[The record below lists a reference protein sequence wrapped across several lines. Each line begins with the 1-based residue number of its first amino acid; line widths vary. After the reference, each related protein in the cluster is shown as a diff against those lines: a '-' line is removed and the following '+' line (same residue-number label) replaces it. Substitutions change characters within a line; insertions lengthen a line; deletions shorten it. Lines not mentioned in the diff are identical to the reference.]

1 MYTHDSCVC
10 YFCVYTCGGDWWSDP
25 YWGWGGGGGYGLS
38 TLDAYNA
45 LKIFVMCFFL
55 SLLFWHIP
63 FWVWL
68 AAPAEKKS
76 AHLRVLYRR
85 RRCLYQSGWADREGT
100 LWLKHLYKWSLC
112 KTKDASAAA
121 AAGALFLKFNPPFFF
136 QFPLFCFLLIYLT
149 DLLFF
154 YGPPT
159 VWREWHRH
167 CVVARTH
174 LWIRLGWRRCGRK
187 GPFLLFLAP
196 DRTPFITVPF
206 TAQRSHCKAFM

>member
-1 MYTHDSCVC
+1 M
-10 YFCVYTCGGDWWSDP
+10 
-25 YWGWGGGGGYGLS
+25 
-38 TLDAYNA
+38 
-45 LKIFVMCFFL
+45 FFL

-85 RRCLYQSGWADREGT
+85 RQCLYQSGWADRECT
-100 LWLKHLYKWSLC
+100 LWLKHLYTSGVCARQKMLLLLLVVHS
-112 KTKDASAAA
+112 
-121 AAGALFLKFNPPFFF
+121 LKFKPSFFF

-149 DLLFF
+149 DLPFF
-154 YGPPT
+154 FLWTTYCMA
-159 VWREWHRH
+159 R
-167 CVVARTH
+167 VAPALCGGTYAS
-174 LWIRLGWRRCGRK
+174 LWIRLGCWRRCGRK